1 MKSWMTMLLAAVG
14 IVLLIACTNVANLLL
29 ARASSRGREVAVRS
43 ALGASRWR
51 IVRQLMVESFVLSGA
66 GTLVSIALASVDGR
80 CLRSTMPDGC
90 LQSRRSR

>member
-66 GTLVSIALASVDGR
+66 GTLVSIALSWWMVDV
-80 CLRSTMPDGC
+80 LRSAMPDG
-90 LQSRRSR
+90 LS